1 MVTSLQ
7 KWALSNDLK
16 GVVAKIFP
24 RFARIWYQ
32 YPECGFHR
40 GWSHHCTGPHPRKI
54 VLCMVVNMDPSQTSQ
69 INPTLF
75 HYSLR
80 ASCKRKKGENEH
92 YYFSEISGPWPP
104 LIDRCH
110 DAPVYLSQLSPS
122 NNTSFFGAMS
132 LVSLTIQFIQRYRA
146 ILQNVHTLIM
156 IF

>member
-110 DAPVYLSQLSPS
+110 DAPDQYLLENSS
-122 NNTSFFGAMS
+122 
-132 LVSLTIQFIQRYRA
+132 FIQGISFLGHLKHVFMETFTRV
-146 ILQNVHTLIM
+146 LSLNL
-156 IF
+156 FWF